1 MVSYIV
7 RRILLTIPLLIAMS
21 FVTFVFIRLAP
32 GDVLAP
38 YRANPQI
45 SEETIV
51 ALEERFHF
59 DKPLVVQYGYWVKN
73 MLHFDLGYSFSKKDT
88 VASVIGSRLFNTML
102 LAIFSLLITWLVA
115 IPLGIYAAVHQ
126 YKPLDRLF
134 SFISYVGIS
143 FPNFFLA
150 LLLLALISSLGEL
163 PIIGSL
169 PLSGMKSPEFD
180 TFTPIE
186 KIVDV
191 LKHLLVPSLV
201 LGTSAMAGLQRIMRG
216 NMLEELRQRYITTA
230 RAKGLPEN
238 KVIYKHALR
247 NAINP
252 LITIFGYEFSAL
264 LSGAALTEIITG
276 WPGLGSVMLDAVRAQ
291 DQFLVMGN
299 MLMSGVMLI
308 MGNLLA
314 DILLAAV
321 DPRIK
326 LS

>member
-1 MVSYIV
+1 MLFYGL
-7 RRILLTIPLLIAMS
+7 RRLLTTIPLLLVMS
-21 FVTFVFIRLAP
+21 FVTFFFIQLAP

-38 YRANPQI
+38 YRANPQV
-45 SEETIV
+45 SEETIIEM
-51 ALEERFHF
+51 EETFHF
-59 DKPLVVQYGYWVKN
+59 DKPLIIQYGYWMGNLLKLD
-73 MLHFDLGYSFSKKDT
+73 MGYSFSKKEA
-88 VASVIGSRLFNTML
+88 VSSVIRSRLFNTLL
-102 LAIFSLLITWLVA
+102 LALFSIFLTWSVA
-115 IPLGIYAAVHQ
+115 IPLGIYSAVNQ
-126 YKPLDRLF
+126 YKIGDRIF
-134 SFISYVGIS
+134 SFIAYIGIS

-150 LLLLALISSLGEL
+150 LLLLYLVSVSSGV
-163 PIIGSL
+163 PIIGDL
-169 PLSGMKSPEFD
+169 PLGGMKSSGFD
-180 TFTPIE
+180 SLSTIG
-186 KIVDV
+186 KIFDV
-191 LKHLLVPSLV
+191 AKHMIIPGIV
-201 LGTSAMAGLQRIMRG
+201 LGTSAMAGLQRVMRG

-238 KVIYKHALR
+238 RVIYKHALR

-291 DQFLVMGN
+291 DIFLVMGN
-299 MLMSGVMLI
+299 MMMGGVMLI
-308 MGNLLA
+308 AGNFLA